1 MFFGQKGL
9 LSLCQIKATLPH
21 DAMELLRANVH
32 NNTSELNFPS
42 GEKSAFTKSWARSQK
57 VFLSKSPL
65 PPLKF
70 VETSHSLLSSI
81 PLLYQMSGSSCF
93 YFAPQFVD
101 LVLLDERENL
111 NVREIYSFLCCFF
124 PRVSLDLIWNF
135 AFLLIV
141 NCCHLLVPFVSS
153 RYLKIRKLIMG
164 CGGIQNFDA
173 AIMIHGSDWPKIRF

>member
-1 MFFGQKGL
+1 
-9 LSLCQIKATLPH
+9 
-21 DAMELLRANVH
+21 
-32 NNTSELNFPS
+32 
-42 GEKSAFTKSWARSQK
+42 
-57 VFLSKSPL
+57 
-65 PPLKF
+65 
-70 VETSHSLLSSI
+70 
-81 PLLYQMSGSSCF
+81 MSGSSCF

-141 NCCHLLVPFVSS
+141 NFYHLLFPFVSS

-164 CGGIQNFDA
+164 CGGIPNFDA
-173 AIMIHGSDWPKIRF
+173 AIMIPRLGLTENKVLVVSDVLM